1 MKKKYLGLLSLLLA
15 FSLAACNGPAKSSE
29 PSKSSADSQQ
39 TPSSG
44 SEATPSSG
52 SQSTPSSSSSQ
63 ATPTTRYTVIFENN
77 GTRVA
82 TESVKSGEK
91 LSEAQLA
98 RVANP
103 TAPEGKKF
111 VGWADKDGTIVDLAT
126 YVVTGNVT
134 FYAVFED
141 AGQQVDPYA
150 DLSVD
155 DKKEAGK
162 TYYLVMGWWEVK
174 DPEDPT
180 KVTSHLTPARVK
192 LFYANLINYL
202 KAAGAT
208 DADIAN
214 IQFRDYSSAK
224 VADMGAAINAD
235 GDVDI
240 MIGVG
245 NNINSQAGCSLYQGD
260 AAYKFETP
268 MGDGTKRYVACLSS
282 ASELG
287 ASVYDWIK
295 STEAGLASLLRE
307 LTEEEIEASIAAN
320 AVNLTVTVHG
330 DTNEVTKLED
340 KKTAITLPAI
350 TAPTGKHFVGFALS
364 ANGEVVLEKSEN
376 ITYEDLKALVTE
388 GATTLDL
395 YPVFENDLDVT
406 VTVHGKTD
414 EVSKLALD
422 EDAITL
428 PEFEIPEGYHLAG
441 FALTQDGEVAI
452 EKTTGLTLEDVKELL
467 TEGANTLDLYPVYE
481 ANPVMEYDLS
491 VYVQIQGTNLFDYEV
506 ALLEARFNDTRTD
519 GKKIKV
525 EGIKVSDAQGFI
537 DALEDVE
544 DADVIVGGN
553 NPVDKEAFT
562 RHADGPTAN
571 AGAKH
576 FRSTNRKVAI
586 LNDAETH
593 GHLDLAKE
601 FYAFVK
607 ADAQEFEF
615 HYSFWSNANKWTT
628 EAERATMTTAI
639 EGRVKT
645 YLGIKEEET
654 LADIYNVKITT
665 YVATGT
671 KVADLGTETRALR
684 DGKGTDLVIGCGGN
698 IDATEGTTAGMTI
711 VEKKALGAPFVAAS
725 ARYVALVHEN
735 PLARD
740 VYENYFVAEETQP
753 E

>member
-29 PSKSSADSQQ
+29 PSKSSPA
-39 TPSSG
+39 SS
-44 SEATPSSG
+44 EPTPSSG

-63 ATPTTRYTVIFENN
+63 TTPTTRYTVIFENN

-111 VGWADKDGTIVDLAT
+111 VGWADKDGTIVDLTT

-174 DPEDPT
+174 DPNDPT
-180 KVTSHLTPARVK
+180 KVTSHLSPADVK
-192 LFYANLINYL
+192 LFYNNLINYL
-202 KAAGAT
+202 KAAGASDT
-208 DADIAN
+208 DIAN
-214 IQFRDYSSAK
+214 IQFRDYSSAT
-224 VADMGAAINAD
+224 VADMGTAINAD

-245 NNINSQAGCSLYQGD
+245 NNINSQAGCSLYNGD
-260 AAYKFETP
+260 NAYKFQTP
-268 MGDGTKRYVACLSS
+268 MGDDSTQRYVACLSS
-282 ASELG
+282 ASDLG
-287 ASVYDWIK
+287 VSVYDWLK
-295 STEAGLASLLRE
+295 NTDAGKASLLRE
-307 LTEEEIEASIAAN
+307 LTADEIAASIAAN
-320 AVNLTVTVHG
+320 TVNLTVTVHG
-330 DTNEVTKLED
+330 DTDVVTQLED

-350 TAPTGKHFVGFALS
+350 TAPTGKHFVGFALTE
-364 ANGEVVLEKSEN
+364 NGQVVLEKSEN
-376 ITYEDLKALVTE
+376 ITYEDLKALVAS

-395 YPVFENDLDVT
+395 YPIFENDLDVT

-422 EDAITL
+422 DDAITL
-428 PEFEIPEGYHLAG
+428 PEFEIPEDYHLVG
-441 FALTQDGEVAI
+441 FALSANGEVVI
-452 EKTTGLTLEDVKELL
+452 EKTTGLTLADVKDLL

-481 ANPVMEYDLS
+481 TNPVMEYDLS

-506 ALLEARFNDTRTD
+506 DLLEARFNDSRTD
-519 GKKIKV
+519 DKKIKI

-537 DALEDVE
+537 DALADVK

-576 FRSTNRKVAI
+576 FRSANRKIAI
-586 LNDAETH
+586 LNDAEAH

-615 HYSFWSNANKWTT
+615 HYTYWSNANKWTT
-628 EAERATMTTAI
+628 EEERTTMTAAI
-639 EGRVKT
+639 EARVNT
-645 YLGIKEEET
+645 FLGIKEGEN
-654 LADIYNVKITT
+654 LADIYNVKLTN

-671 KVADLGTETRALR
+671 KVADLGAETRALR
-684 DGKGTDLVIGCGGN
+684 EGKGTDLIIGCGGN
-698 IDATEGTTAGMTI
+698 VDETEPGKTTAGMTI
-711 VEKKALGAPFVAAS
+711 VEKKAIGAPFVAAS
-725 ARYVALVHEN
+725 SRYVALVTEN
-735 PLARD
+735 PLAKD
-740 VYENYFVAEETQP
+740 VYDNYFVTEAQP